1 MAKDKNA
8 FQTLTSFFL
17 TLIKSFIRLNK
28 GVFQAFREQS
38 VESLEQQKFE
48 LENAFLNL
56 VLGGLVG
63 VPLVP
68 TAISKELLP
77 LLAEEIKILE
87 HRAFLGADTYADLF
101 STLGGEW

>member
-1 MAKDKNA
+1 MTKNEN
-8 FQTLTSFFL
+8 TLQALTRFL
-17 TLIKSFIRLNK
+17 LNLVKSFIRLNK

-38 VESLEQQKFE
+38 VEALEQQRLE